1 MLKDL
6 IARKVSAFNL
16 VPGTKYIGIPKEKLP
31 YVMNLH
37 PFMGTF
43 ELYFPELPG
52 KGQDKLMR
60 FVDGVF
66 ESFGEL
72 TSVRTTLS
80 ISPPD
85 QGSQSFYNFYTVK
98 KLRTNEEEKLLKNQA
113 KTRKNQTMGELKAI
127 PNFGSNYQN
136 ALERAKTRGYAN
148 KTRKTRRSNKD

>member
-31 YVMNLH
+31 FVMNLH

-43 ELYFPELPG
+43 ELYFPDR
-52 KGQDKLMR
+52 GQDKLMR

-66 ESFGEL
+66 ESFGRL

-98 KLRTNEEEKLLKNQA
+98 KLRTNEEENQA
-113 KTRKNQTMGELKAI
+113 KTRKNQTIGELKAI

-136 ALERAKTRGYAN
+136 ALERAKNRGYAN
-148 KTRKTRRSNKD
+148 KTRKTRRSSKD